1 MTWRRR
7 ETRDVLLRLVPLALA
22 VLAVVTLVEQ
32 VLERRRL
39 ERERRPSV
47 EQRLA
52 DLDELLRREVITRQ
66 EYDTARL
73 RIITNPEG

>member
-1 MTWRRR
+1 VLPRL
-7 ETRDVLLRLVPLALA
+7 VLLALVIF
-22 VLAVVTLVEQ
+22 AVVTMVEKMR
-32 VLERRRL
+32 ERRRL
-39 ERERRPSV
+39 EREGRPSV

-66 EYDTARL
+66 EYDVARL